1 MNDLYR
7 KKFGAEGEDRAA
19 LFLEGMGFSI
29 IERNYRAGKIG
40 EIDII
45 ALKKDLVVFVEV
57 KSRSGDAFGGG
68 IYSINESKKR
78 HLRTA
83 ARVFLASHPSYN
95 TKEYTFRFDLILVS
109 KDKIE
114 LIDDIIR

>member
-7 KKFGAEGEDRAA
+7 KKFGAEGEERAA
-19 LFLEGMGFSI
+19 VFLQEKGFSI

-45 ALKKDLVVFVEV
+45 AVKKDLVVFAEV

>member
-1 MNDLYR
+1 LNDLYR
-7 KKFGAEGEDRAA
+7 KKFGAEGEERAA
-19 LFLEGMGFSI
+19 SFLQEKGFFI

-45 ALKKDLVVFVEV
+45 AVKRDLVVFAEV

-95 TKEYTFRFDLILVS
+95 TKEYSFRFDLILVS
-109 KDKIE
+109 HDKIE

>member
-1 MNDLYR
+1 LNDLYR
-7 KKFGAEGEDRAA
+7 KKFGAEGEERAA
-19 LFLEGMGFSI
+19 VFLQEKGFSI

-45 ALKKDLVVFVEV
+45 AVKKDLVVFAEV